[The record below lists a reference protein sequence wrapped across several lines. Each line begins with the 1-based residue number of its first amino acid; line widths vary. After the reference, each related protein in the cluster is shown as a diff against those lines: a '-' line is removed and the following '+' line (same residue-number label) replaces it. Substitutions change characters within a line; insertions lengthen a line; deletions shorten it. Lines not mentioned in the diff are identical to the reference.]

1 MARPAPAAART
12 TEILDFL
19 AANPGRSFSLS
30 ELSRRLDINKAS
42 AHAICHALCDA
53 GYLVRHPTRKDYS
66 LGPATIAVG
75 QAARGQNPVLD
86 FARDEMGDL
95 AVELDL
101 GCFACGAMGDEI
113 VILDRAGHRRPF
125 GVDVAVGHRVPLVPP
140 LGTVFVA
147 WSPPEE
153 IDEWLRRVGSASSD
167 LARYRE
173 AVAAV
178 RARGYSVSL
187 AAESRLALGRALGEP
202 DRSEVRRAVEEL
214 AADEYLV
221 SELEPSQ
228 SYRVSQ
234 ITAPVFDAN
243 GTVALALS
251 LVGFQGAVP
260 ATDIPPVAVRL
271 TESADRV
278 TKAVHGRHPDG

>member
-19 AANPGRSFSLS
+19 ASHPGRSFSLS

-42 AHAICHALCDA
+42 AHAICHALCEA

-75 QAARGQNPVLD
+75 QAARSQNPALD
-86 FARDEMGDL
+86 FARDEMGEL

-153 IDEWLRRVGSASSD
+153 IDEWLRRVGALDDRPRAVPRGGRRRQEPGVLDQPGGRVPLGARASARRGRSLRGSAS
-167 LARYRE
+167 
-173 AVAAV
+173 
-178 RARGYSVSL
+178 G
-187 AAESRLALGRALGEP
+187 GRVGG
-202 DRSEVRRAVEEL
+202 RRVPRQPRWTR
-214 AADEYLV
+214 
-221 SELEPSQ
+221 PSP
-228 SYRVSQ
+228 
-234 ITAPVFDAN
+234 T
-243 GTVALALS
+243 G
-251 LVGFQGAVP
+251 
-260 ATDIPPVAVRL
+260 
-271 TESADRV
+271 
-278 TKAVHGRHPDG
+278 